1 MIVVESPHDANLI
14 QSISFEIVGSTLA
27 ICNHQCVCW
36 QFEAIVISMIT
47 LGVSSL
53 PSLSKLTYV
62 LRDS

>member
-1 MIVVESPHDANLI
+1 MMVVESSHDANLI
-14 QSISFEIVGSTLA
+14 QSISFEIVRSTFA

-36 QFEAIVISMIT
+36 QFQAIGISMIT

-62 LRDS
+62 LRDN